1 MDFKKLRWGDYSMVL
16 NREKT
21 RKAVVAVYA
30 TELDVK
36 NPTILRMAYIS
47 KIIQQE
53 QFQQILKAGNQLD
66 IEITP
71 EQLSLIL
78 ENYFG
83 FSCGEYEEHL
93 IEGSQ
98 VNKIGGDRV
107 ENVKR
112 YTGWE
117 RLDNEWVD
125 TGLASR
131 EAYELCK
138 YGEVLAL

>member
-1 MDFKKLRWGDYSMVL
+1 MVL
-16 NREKT
+16 NKNKT
-21 RKAVVAVYA
+21 RKAVVACYA
-30 TELDVK
+30 TEWDVK
-36 NPTILRMAYIS
+36 HPTILRMAYVAN
-47 KIIQQE
+47 IIPQE
-53 QFQQILKAGNQLD
+53 QFEQCLQVENQLE
-66 IEITP
+66 IEISP
-71 EQLSLIL
+71 EQLALIL

-83 FSCGEYEEHL
+83 FEHGEYEEHL

-98 VNKIGGDRV
+98 VNKIGGSRV

-138 YGEVLAL
+138 YGEILQV

>member
-1 MDFKKLRWGDYSMVL
+1 MFL
-16 NREKT
+16 NKNKT
-21 RKAVVAVYA
+21 RRNVVAVYA

-36 NPTILRMAYIS
+36 HPTILRLAYNANIVT
-47 KIIQQE
+47 KE
-53 QFQQILKAGNQLD
+53 QFQQILQVENQL
-66 IEITP
+66 EIPISP

-83 FSCGEYEEHL
+83 FESGGYEEHL

-98 VNKIGGDRV
+98 VNKIGGGRV

-117 RLDNEWVD
+117 RLDKEWVD

-138 YGEVLAL
+138 YGELLQV

>member
-1 MDFKKLRWGDYSMVL
+1 MTL
-16 NREKT
+16 NKAKT
-21 RKAVVAVYA
+21 RRNVVAVYA
-30 TELDVK
+30 TEWDVK
-36 NPTILRMAYIS
+36 HPTILRLAYNA

-53 QFQQILKAGNQLD
+53 QFQKILQVENQLD
-66 IEITP
+66 IEISP

-83 FSCGEYEEHL
+83 FENGAYEEHL
-93 IEGSQ
+93 VEGSQ
-98 VNKIGGDRV
+98 VNKIGGERI

-117 RLDNEWVD
+117 RLDNEWVG

-138 YGEVLAL
+138 YGDILTL

>member
-1 MDFKKLRWGDYSMVL
+1 MVL
-16 NREKT
+16 NRAKT
-21 RKAVVAVYA
+21 RRNVVAVYA

-36 NPTILRMAYIS
+36 HPTILRLAYNANIFT
-47 KIIQQE
+47 KE
-53 QFQQILKAGNQLD
+53 QFQQILQVENQID
-66 IEITP
+66 IELTN
-71 EQLSLIL
+71 EQLAYIL

-83 FSCGEYEEHL
+83 FEHGEYEEHL
-93 IEGSQ
+93 VKGSQ
-98 VNKIGGDRV
+98 VNKIGGGKV

-117 RLDNEWVD
+117 RLDNEWVG

-138 YGEVLAL
+138 YGEVLTL

>member
-1 MDFKKLRWGDYSMVL
+1 MVL
-16 NREKT
+16 NKNKT

-30 TELDVK
+30 TEWDVK
-36 NPTILRMAYIS
+36 HPTILRMAYVAN
-47 KIIQQE
+47 IIPQE
-53 QFQQILKAGNQLD
+53 QFQQILQVKNQID
-66 IEITP
+66 VSISP

-83 FSCGEYEEHL
+83 FEHGEYEEHL

-98 VNKIGGDRV
+98 VNKIGGGRV

-138 YGEVLAL
+138 YGDTLTL

>member
-1 MDFKKLRWGDYSMVL
+1 MVL
-16 NREKT
+16 NKNKT
-21 RKAVVAVYA
+21 RKTVVAVYA

-36 NPTILRMAYIS
+36 HPTILRLAYNANIFT
-47 KIIQQE
+47 KE
-53 QFQQILKAGNQLD
+53 QFQQMLQVDNQID
-66 IEITP
+66 VEISP

-98 VNKIGGDRV
+98 VNKIGGSRV
-107 ENVKR
+107 ESVKR

-138 YGEVLAL
+138 YGEILQV

>member
-1 MDFKKLRWGDYSMVL
+1 MVL
-16 NREKT
+16 NKNKT
-21 RKAVVAVYA
+21 RRNVVACYA
-30 TELDVK
+30 TEWDVK
-36 NPTILRMAYIS
+36 NPTILRMAYNANIVT
-47 KIIQQE
+47 KE
-53 QFQQILKAGNQLD
+53 QFQKTLQVDNQID
-66 IEITP
+66 IELTN
-71 EQLSLIL
+71 EQLAYIL

-93 IEGSQ
+93 VEGSQ
-98 VNKIGGDRV
+98 VNKIGGGRV

-138 YGEVLAL
+138 YGEILQV

>member
-1 MDFKKLRWGDYSMVL
+1 MTL
-16 NREKT
+16 NKNKT
-21 RKAVVAVYA
+21 RKAVVACYA
-30 TELDVK
+30 TEMDVK
-36 NPTILRMAYIS
+36 NPTILRLAYNAN
-47 KIIQQE
+47 IIPQQ
-53 QFQQILKAGNQLD
+53 QFQQILKVENQLE
-66 IEITP
+66 IEITN

-83 FSCGEYEEHL
+83 FEGGEYEEHL
-93 IEGSQ
+93 VEGSQ
-98 VNKIGGDRV
+98 VNKIGGGRI

-117 RLDNEWVD
+117 RLDNDWVD

>member
-1 MDFKKLRWGDYSMVL
+1 MVL
-16 NREKT
+16 NKNKT
-21 RKAVVAVYA
+21 RKAVVACYA
-30 TELDVK
+30 TELDIK
-36 NPTILRMAYIS
+36 HPTILRMAYNAN
-47 KIIQQE
+47 IIQQE
-53 QFQQILKAGNQLD
+53 QFQKILQVENKL
-66 IEITP
+66 EISISP

-83 FSCGEYEEHL
+83 FEHGEYEEHL

-98 VNKIGGDRV
+98 VNKIGGSRV

-138 YGEVLAL
+138 YGEVLSL

>member
-1 MDFKKLRWGDYSMVL
+1 MTL
-16 NREKT
+16 NKTKT
-21 RKAVVAVYA
+21 RRNVVAVYA
-30 TELDVK
+30 TEWDIK
-36 NPTILRMAYIS
+36 HPTILRMAYVS
-47 KIIQQE
+47 NIIQQE
-53 QFQQILKAGNQLD
+53 QFQKILQVDNQID
-66 IEITP
+66 IEISP

-93 IEGSQ
+93 VEGSQ
-98 VNKIGGDRV
+98 VNKIGGGRV
-107 ENVKR
+107 ENIKR

-117 RLDNEWVD
+117 RLDKEWVD

>member
-1 MDFKKLRWGDYSMVL
+1 MVL
-16 NREKT
+16 NKNKT
-21 RKAVVAVYA
+21 RRNVVAVYA
-30 TELDVK
+30 TEWDVK
-36 NPTILRMAYIS
+36 HPTILRLAYIS
-47 KIIQQE
+47 NIFTKE
-53 QFQQILKAGNQLD
+53 QFQQMLKVENQLE
-66 IEITP
+66 IEIPP
-71 EQLSLIL
+71 EQLSIIL

-83 FSCGEYEEHL
+83 FENGEYEEHL
-93 IEGSQ
+93 VEGSQ
-98 VNKIGGDRV
+98 VNKIGGGRV

-138 YGEVLAL
+138 YGDTLTL

>member
-1 MDFKKLRWGDYSMVL
+1 MTL
-16 NREKT
+16 NKNKT
-21 RKAVVAVYA
+21 RKAVVACYA

-36 NPTILRMAYIS
+36 HPTILRLAYNANIVT
-47 KIIQQE
+47 KE
-53 QFQQILKAGNQLD
+53 QFQQILKVENQID
-66 IEITP
+66 IELTN
-71 EQLSLIL
+71 EQLSIIL

-83 FSCGEYEEHL
+83 FENGSYEEHL
-93 IEGSQ
+93 VEGSQ
-98 VNKIGGDRV
+98 VNKIGGGRV

-117 RLDNEWVD
+117 RLDKEWVD

>member
-1 MDFKKLRWGDYSMVL
+1 MVL
-16 NREKT
+16 NKNKT
-21 RKAVVAVYA
+21 RKTVVAVYA

-36 NPTILRMAYIS
+36 NPTILRMAYVAN
-47 KIIQQE
+47 IIPQK
-53 QFQQILKAGNQLD
+53 QFQQILKVDNQL
-66 IEITP
+66 EISISP
-71 EQLSLIL
+71 EQLSIIL

-83 FSCGEYEEHL
+83 FDNGEYEEHL
-93 IEGSQ
+93 VEGSQ
-98 VNKIGGDRV
+98 VNKIGGGRV

-117 RLDNEWVD
+117 RLDKEWVD

>member
-1 MDFKKLRWGDYSMVL
+1 MVL
-16 NREKT
+16 NRAKT
-21 RKAVVAVYA
+21 RRSVVAVYA
-30 TELDVK
+30 TEWDIK
-36 NPTILRMAYIS
+36 HPTILRLAYNANIVT
-47 KIIQQE
+47 KE
-53 QFQQILKAGNQLD
+53 QFQQILQVENQL
-66 IEITP
+66 EISP

-83 FSCGEYEEHL
+83 FEHGEYEEHL
-93 IEGSQ
+93 VEGSQ
-98 VNKIGGDRV
+98 VNKIGGGRV

-117 RLDNEWVD
+117 RLDKEWVG

>member
-1 MDFKKLRWGDYSMVL
+1 MTL
-16 NREKT
+16 NKNKT

-36 NPTILRMAYIS
+36 HPTILRLAYNANIFTKEQYQ
-47 KIIQQE
+47 KILQVDN
-53 QFQQILKAGNQLD
+53 QID
-66 IEITP
+66 IELTN

-83 FSCGEYEEHL
+83 FENAEYEEYL

-98 VNKIGGDRV
+98 VNKIGGERI
-107 ENVKR
+107 EGVKR

-138 YGEVLAL
+138 YGEILQI

>member
-1 MDFKKLRWGDYSMVL
+1 MVL
-16 NREKT
+16 NKNKT

-30 TELDVK
+30 TEWDVK
-36 NPTILRMAYIS
+36 HPTILRLAYIS
-47 KIIQQE
+47 NIVTKE
-53 QFQQILKAGNQLD
+53 QFQQMLKVENQL
-66 IEITP
+66 EISISP

-98 VNKIGGDRV
+98 VNKIGGGRV

-138 YGEVLAL
+138 YGDTLTL

>member
-1 MDFKKLRWGDYSMVL
+1 MVL
-16 NREKT
+16 NKNKT

-36 NPTILRMAYIS
+36 HPTILRLAYNANIVT
-47 KIIQQE
+47 KE
-53 QFQQILKAGNQLD
+53 QFQQILKAENQLD
-66 IEITP
+66 AEITP
-71 EQLSLIL
+71 EQLSIIL

-83 FSCGEYEEHL
+83 FEHGEYEEHL
-93 IEGSQ
+93 VEGSQ
-98 VNKIGGDRV
+98 VNKIGGGRV

-117 RLDNEWVD
+117 RLDKEWVD

>member
-1 MDFKKLRWGDYSMVL
+1 MTL
-16 NREKT
+16 NKNKT
-21 RKAVVAVYA
+21 RKAVVACYA
-30 TELDVK
+30 TEWDVK
-36 NPTILRMAYIS
+36 HPTILRMAYIS
-47 KIIQQE
+47 NIIPQE
-53 QFQQILKAGNQLD
+53 QFQKILQVDNQID
-66 IEITP
+66 IELTN
-71 EQLSLIL
+71 EQLAYIL

-93 IEGSQ
+93 VEGSQ
-98 VNKIGGDRV
+98 VNKIGGGRV
-107 ENVKR
+107 ENIKR

-117 RLDNEWVD
+117 RLDKEWVD

>member
-1 MDFKKLRWGDYSMVL
+1 MVL
-16 NREKT
+16 NKNKT
-21 RKAVVAVYA
+21 RRNVVAVYA
-30 TELDVK
+30 TEWDIK
-36 NPTILRMAYIS
+36 NPTILRLAYNANIVT
-47 KIIQQE
+47 KE
-53 QFQQILKAGNQLD
+53 QFQQILKVDNQID
-66 IEITP
+66 IELTN
-71 EQLSLIL
+71 EQLAYIL

-83 FSCGEYEEHL
+83 FSCGAYEEHL
-93 IEGSQ
+93 VEGSQ
-98 VNKIGGDRV
+98 VNKIDGGRV

-117 RLDNEWVD
+117 RLDKEWVD

>member
-1 MDFKKLRWGDYSMVL
+1 MVL
-16 NREKT
+16 NKTKT
-21 RKAVVAVYA
+21 RRSVVAVYA
-30 TELDVK
+30 TELDIK
-36 NPTILRMAYIS
+36 HPTILRLAYNANIVT
-47 KIIQQE
+47 KEQVQQMLQVE
-53 QFQQILKAGNQLD
+53 NQID
-66 IEITP
+66 IEISP

-78 ENYFG
+78 ESYFG
-83 FSCGEYEEHL
+83 FENGAYEEHL
-93 IEGSQ
+93 VEGSQ
-98 VNKIGGDRV
+98 VNKIGGGRV

-117 RLDNEWVD
+117 RLDKEWVD

>member
-1 MDFKKLRWGDYSMVL
+1 MVL
-16 NREKT
+16 NKNKT
-21 RKAVVAVYA
+21 RRNVVAVYA

-36 NPTILRMAYIS
+36 HPTILRLAYNANIVT
-47 KIIQQE
+47 KE
-53 QFQQILKAGNQLD
+53 QFQQILKVENQL
-66 IEITP
+66 EISP

-83 FSCGEYEEHL
+83 FEHGEYEEHL
-93 IEGSQ
+93 VEGSQ
-98 VNKIGGDRV
+98 VNKIGGGRV

>member
-1 MDFKKLRWGDYSMVL
+1 MTL
-16 NREKT
+16 NKNKT
-21 RKAVVAVYA
+21 RRNVVAVYA

-36 NPTILRMAYIS
+36 HPTILRLAYNANIVT
-47 KIIQQE
+47 KE
-53 QFQQILKAGNQLD
+53 QFQQILKVENQL
-66 IEITP
+66 EISP

-83 FSCGEYEEHL
+83 FESGGYEEHL
-93 IEGSQ
+93 VEGSQ
-98 VNKIGGDRV
+98 VNKIGGGRV

-117 RLDNEWVD
+117 RLDNEWVG

-138 YGEVLAL
+138 YGEILQL

>member
-1 MDFKKLRWGDYSMVL
+1 MVL

-21 RKAVVAVYA
+21 RKAVVACYA
-30 TELDVK
+30 TEWDIK
-36 NPTILRMAYIS
+36 HPTILRLAYNANIVT
-47 KIIQQE
+47 KE
-53 QFQQILKAGNQLD
+53 QFQQILKVDNQID
-66 IEITP
+66 IEISP

-83 FSCGEYEEHL
+83 FESGEYEEHL
-93 IEGSQ
+93 VEGSQ
-98 VNKIGGDRV
+98 VNKIGGGRV

-117 RLDNEWVD
+117 RLDKEWVD

>member
-1 MDFKKLRWGDYSMVL
+1 MVL
-16 NREKT
+16 NKNKT
-21 RKAVVAVYA
+21 RRNVVACYA
-30 TELDVK
+30 TEWDVK
-36 NPTILRMAYIS
+36 HPTILRMAYIS
-47 KIIQQE
+47 NIVTKEQYQKICQVDN
-53 QFQQILKAGNQLD
+53 QID
-66 IEITP
+66 IELTN
-71 EQLSLIL
+71 EQLAYIL

-83 FSCGEYEEHL
+83 FEHGEYEEHL
-93 IEGSQ
+93 VEGSQ
-98 VNKIGGDRV
+98 VNKIGGRV

-138 YGEVLAL
+138 YGEILQV

>member
-1 MDFKKLRWGDYSMVL
+1 MVL
-16 NREKT
+16 NKNKT

-30 TELDVK
+30 TEWDVK
-36 NPTILRMAYIS
+36 HPTILRLAYNANIVT
-47 KIIQQE
+47 KEQLQQLLKVDN
-53 QFQQILKAGNQLD
+53 QID
-66 IEITP
+66 IEISP

-83 FSCGEYEEHL
+83 FEGGAYEEHL
-93 IEGSQ
+93 VEGSQ
-98 VNKIGGDRV
+98 VNKIGGGRV

-117 RLDNEWVD
+117 RLDKEWVD

>member
-1 MDFKKLRWGDYSMVL
+1 MTL
-16 NREKT
+16 NKNKT

-30 TELDVK
+30 TELDIK
-36 NPTILRMAYIS
+36 HPTILRLAYNANIFT
-47 KIIQQE
+47 KE
-53 QFQQILKAGNQLD
+53 QFQQMLKVENQLD
-66 IEITP
+66 IEISP

-83 FSCGEYEEHL
+83 FECGEYEEHL
-93 IEGSQ
+93 IDGSQ
-98 VNKIGGDRV
+98 VNKIGGGRV

-117 RLDNEWVD
+117 RLDKEWVD

>member
-1 MDFKKLRWGDYSMVL
+1 MTL
-16 NREKT
+16 NKNKT

-30 TELDVK
+30 TEWDVK
-36 NPTILRMAYIS
+36 HPTILRLAYNANIVT
-47 KIIQQE
+47 KE
-53 QFQQILKAGNQLD
+53 QFQKILQVDNQID
-66 IEITP
+66 IELTN
-71 EQLSLIL
+71 EQLVYIL

-98 VNKIGGDRV
+98 VNKIGGRV

-117 RLDNEWVD
+117 RLDKEWVD

>member
-1 MDFKKLRWGDYSMVL
+1 MRL
-16 NREKT
+16 NKNKT
-21 RKAVVAVYA
+21 RRSVVAVYA

-36 NPTILRMAYIS
+36 HPTILRLAYNANIVT
-47 KIIQQE
+47 QE
-53 QFQQILKAGNQLD
+53 QFQQMLKVENQL
-66 IEITP
+66 EISISP

-83 FSCGEYEEHL
+83 FEHGEYEEHL
-93 IEGSQ
+93 VEGSQ
-98 VNKIGGDRV
+98 VNKIGGGRV

-117 RLDNEWVD
+117 RLDNDWVG

>member
-1 MDFKKLRWGDYSMVL
+1 MVL
-16 NREKT
+16 NKNKT
-21 RKAVVAVYA
+21 RRNVVACYA
-30 TELDVK
+30 TEWDVK
-36 NPTILRMAYIS
+36 HPTILRLAYIAN
-47 KIIQQE
+47 IVQQE
-53 QFQQILKAGNQLD
+53 QFQQILQVDNQVD
-66 IEITP
+66 IELTN
-71 EQLSLIL
+71 EQLAYIL

-98 VNKIGGDRV
+98 VNKIGGERI

>member
-1 MDFKKLRWGDYSMVL
+1 MVL

-30 TELDVK
+30 TEWDVK
-36 NPTILRMAYIS
+36 HPTILRMAYVAN
-47 KIIQQE
+47 IIQQE
-53 QFQQILKAGNQLD
+53 QFQQILQVENQLE
-66 IEITP
+66 IEISH
-71 EQLSLIL
+71 EQISLIL

-83 FSCGEYEEHL
+83 FESGEYEEHL

-98 VNKIGGDRV
+98 VNKIGGGRV

-138 YGEVLAL
+138 YGEILQV

>member
-1 MDFKKLRWGDYSMVL
+1 MTL
-16 NREKT
+16 NKNKT
-21 RKAVVAVYA
+21 RRNVVAVYA

-36 NPTILRMAYIS
+36 HPTILRLAYNANIVT
-47 KIIQQE
+47 KEQLQQL
-53 QFQQILKAGNQLD
+53 LKVENQL
-66 IEITP
+66 EISISP
-71 EQLSLIL
+71 EQLPLIL

-83 FSCGEYEEHL
+83 FEHGEYEEHL
-93 IEGSQ
+93 VEGSQ
-98 VNKIGGDRV
+98 VNKIGGSRV

>member
-1 MDFKKLRWGDYSMVL
+1 M
-16 NREKT
+16 
-21 RKAVVAVYA
+21 
-30 TELDVK
+30 
-36 NPTILRMAYIS
+36 
-47 KIIQQE
+47 
-53 QFQQILKAGNQLD
+53 
-66 IEITP
+66 
-71 EQLSLIL
+71 
-78 ENYFG
+78 
-83 FSCGEYEEHL
+83 
-93 IEGSQ
+93 
-98 VNKIGGDRV
+98 NKIGGGRV